1 MRLDRNELSKAVRMA
16 LSMGA
21 VAAVGAVGTA
31 YAQDQNATQTQNQPQ
46 TLQTI
51 VVTGS
56 NIRRVDLETSNP
68 VVTVDRAQIQA
79 SGKVTL
85 GDLIQELPAMT
96 GSPQNAR
103 VNNGGGSGS
112 SAANLRGLGTAR
124 TLVLVNGHRVI
135 NGDLNII
142 PAELV
147 ERVEVLNDGA
157 SATYGSDAIGGV
169 VNFILR
175 SNYQGA
181 QFSADY
187 GVSDRDD
194 GVRKGA
200 SFIFGQTSDKGSLIA
215 GVDYNKQEGISSANR
230 EFSKDALYHYYG
242 YVFPTGSSRN
252 PFGRAFLSSSVNVFN
267 GTFAADG
274 TPQGDTTKFFAPG
287 VSPLGPYPD
296 CTDTNV
302 KHTTSVTRKGPTPGT
317 GQSDS
322 DYRCYSGT
330 TDAYNFQ
337 LLNFDIV
344 PQERVN
350 AFLSGTYQL
359 TDSVQ
364 AYLSV
369 FHNHTTSESA
379 IAPLPFD
386 ADSDGVTISQYSLY
400 NPFGVDFG
408 PPQKNPTYL
417 APGTKDNPAPV
428 PTMLDFNFLTRWTG
442 MGQRKGEFSQTT
454 DDAILG
460 LKGNVGQSSWQWDAN
475 FNFGWFSRQV
485 HTVGDLVYNQ
495 DFRNALGPSMIDNR
509 PDSPTFN
516 QPICVTDNTNANT
529 QIANC
534 TPINIFDQD
543 DPAQLVLERKF
554 LATLFSNL
562 HSQQRVFNVS
572 ANGNLFSLPAGD
584 AQLAVGA
591 DYRKLYLNNQVDFLA
606 LTDTN
611 ANDANFGKCQVP
623 QSACGSPTR
632 GGYNVKEA
640 YGELFIPII
649 KDVPFIKALNVT
661 LGGRYSKYSLAGST
675 TNYKLAVEWKPIDDL
690 LLRGTVQDVFRAP
703 TINDLFGGPGGS
715 APPFTDPCIGL
726 TSGELATHANA
737 CQNVGAGATKETLQ
751 NGLSQ
756 TTAVTSG
763 STFAGVNLKPEF
775 GRSFD
780 FGFVYDPHFV
790 PGLSVNVDLWRIYL
804 NDAITTVDAQTIA
817 NICFNDNTSTFCDLI
832 HRKSNGQISQIN
844 EPTVNLGRFDTRGV
858 DLGVSYRIPQVH
870 WLPGQFTLLANA
882 TYLGQYDNNSGPGIV
897 GAETFHVAGHFY
909 KGFGSFPRVRAQVGL
924 NWKDGPWDASWRTQY
939 IGKQT
944 IGSADPSQ
952 AESADGALPAFTIP
966 VPTIIYNNVEV
977 GYNIEPINTQI
988 SLGVD
993 NLFDKQPPI
1002 FTQSN
1007 VVNAN
1012 TDVSTYDTVGR
1023 FYWARATVKF

>member
-16 LSMGA
+16 LSLGA

-31 YAQDQNATQTQNQPQ
+31 QAQDQTTSQGQTNQPQ

-68 VVTVDRAQIQA
+68 VVTVDRAQIQS

-85 GDLIQELPAMT
+85 GDLIQELPSMT

-112 SAANLRGLGTAR
+112 AAANLRGLGTAR

-181 QFSADY
+181 QFTADY
-187 GVSDRDD
+187 GISDHDD

-200 SFIFGQTSDKGSLIA
+200 SFIFGQTSDKGSIIA

-230 EFSKDALYHYYG
+230 DFSKDALYHYYG

-252 PFGRAFLSSSVNVFN
+252 PFGRAILKSTANVFDPTDPT
-267 GTFAADG
+267 G
-274 TPQGDTTKFFAPG
+274 PG
-287 VSPLGPYPD
+287 IPTEFDANNPD
-296 CTDTNV
+296 DC
-302 KHTTSVTRKGPTPGT
+302 SSATRKGPTSNANGGPGT
-317 GQSDS
+317 GQSLT
-322 DYRCYSGT
+322 DYRCYSGA

-337 LLNFDIV
+337 LLNFDEV

-359 TDSVQ
+359 TDNVQ

-386 ADSDGVTISQYSLY
+386 ADSDGVTISRYSMY

-408 PPQKNPTYL
+408 PPQNNATYL
-417 APGTKDNPAPV
+417 AASPTGV
-428 PTMLDFNFLTRWTG
+428 PSTAQPDFNFLTRWTG

-460 LKGNVGQSSWQWDAN
+460 LKGNIGQSSWQWDAN

-495 DFRNALGPSMIDNR
+495 DFRNALGPSMVDN
-509 PDSPTFN
+509 DPTSATFG
-516 QPICVTDNTNANT
+516 QPICVSTPGVASTK
-529 QIANC
+529 IANC
-534 TPINIFDQD
+534 TPLNIFDQD
-543 DPAQLVLERKF
+543 SAASEDIERKF

-562 HSQQRVFNVS
+562 HTQQRVFNVS
-572 ANGNLFSLPAGD
+572 ANGNVFSLPAGD

-611 ANDANFGKCQVP
+611 PNDANFSKCQVP

-640 YGELFIPII
+640 YGELFVPII

-675 TNYKLAVEWKPIDDL
+675 TNYKLAVEWRPIDDL

-703 TINDLFGGPGGS
+703 TIGDLFGGPGGS

-726 TSGELATHANA
+726 TASELATHSNA
-737 CQNVGAGATKETLQ
+737 CQNVGPGATKETLQ

-756 TTAVTSG
+756 TTAVVSG

-780 FGFVYDPHFV
+780 FGFVYDPHFI

-804 NDAITTVDAQTIA
+804 NNAITTVDAQTIT
-817 NICFNDNTSTFCDLI
+817 NICFNDNTSSFCDLI
-832 HRKSNGQISQIN
+832 HRKSNGQISQVN

-858 DLGVSYRIPQVH
+858 DLGVSYRVPQVS
-870 WLPGQFTLLANA
+870 WLPGQFTLVANA
-882 TYLGQYDNNSGPGIV
+882 TYLGQYDNNSGPGIA
-897 GAETFHVAGHFY
+897 GAETFHLAGHFY
-909 KGFGSFPRVRAQVGL
+909 KGFGSFPRVRGQVGL
-924 NWKDGPWDASWRTQY
+924 NWKDGAWDAAWRTQY
-939 IGKQT
+939 IGKET
-944 IGSADPSQ
+944 IGSADPNQ
-952 AESADGALPAFTIP
+952 QESADGALAAYTIA
-966 VPTIIYNNVEV
+966 VPTIIYNNLEV

-993 NLFDKQPPI
+993 NVFDKQPPI
-1002 FTQSN
+1002 FTQTS

-1012 TDVSTYDTVGR
+1012 TDVNTYDTVGR